1 MNHCPL
7 KFNHALVEGF
17 QSGHSSSQMCP
28 SSSSTSKDTHQST
41 LPVYQ
46 DKREE
51 NIEAISNQYSH
62 DLREYLA
69 AYNQYLLDPNDSNN
83 MSKLQNQKHNLET
96 LLGQLQRNNT
106 DTQQKIH
113 GQNDKIVDLQAQIQ
127 HRNQQL
133 ADNNKIISE
142 QNDILYSREQQIKM
156 GVQKNI
162 YKRNLMYFLIFL
174 NVIVIIVLIAL
185 VA

>member
-28 SSSSTSKDTHQST
+28 SSSTSKDTPHST
-41 LPVYQ
+41 LPAYQ
-46 DKREE
+46 DVRRE
-51 NIEAISNQYSH
+51 NIEAISNQYSQ
-62 DLREYLA
+62 DLSKYLA
-69 AYNQYLLDPNDSNN
+69 AYNNYLLDRTDNN
-83 MSKLQNQKHNLET
+83 MSNLQNQKRNLEI
-96 LLGQLQRNNT
+96 LLGQLQQNNT
-106 DTQQKIH
+106 DTQVKIK

-133 ADNNKIISE
+133 TDNNKIISE

-156 GVQKNI
+156 GVQKNV